1 MNESGPLCESEL
13 SESAARLMA
22 RCDQLADLSSS
33 SDGLSRFYLTPEHR
47 QANDLVGEWM
57 EAAGLLVWE
66 DAAANLWGRYQ
77 ASTDARVPV
86 KRLVL
91 GSHLDTVPN
100 AGRYDGMLG
109 VLGALA
115 AVEHLSKANIRLPFH
130 LDIVGFGDEEGSR
143 FGTTLLGSRAVA
155 GTWLSDWWALTDAE
169 GTSLQQAFEQF
180 GLEPERIAEAA
191 LPSDQLIGYL
201 ELHIEQ
207 GPVLEDQDTPLGV
220 VTSIAGARR
229 FLIELEGFAGHAGNV
244 PMTLRRD
251 ALAGAAELVLAVE
264 SVAKEEGI
272 VATVGQLEALPGGVN
287 VIPGSV
293 QMSLDIRSA
302 QDARRD
308 RALNRI
314 EQILEEIERRRGLS
328 SQWREIHKA
337 GAVACSDWWQ
347 KLQCQVL
354 EELKLPPLRLMSGAG
369 HDAMAMAEVTDCA
382 MYFVRCKGGVSH
394 HPDES
399 IEQADLKP
407 SVAALVSTL
416 IRLSDDSQ
424 VVGR

>member
-1 MNESGPLCESEL
+1 MTRSLHL
-13 SESAARLMA
+13 SDDDLRVSAARLMA
-22 RCDQLADLSSS
+22 RCDQLASLSS
-33 SDGLSRFYLTPEHR
+33 DPQGLSRFYLTPEHR
-47 QANDLVGEWM
+47 QANDLVGGWM
-57 EAAGLLVWE
+57 NDAGLSVWE
-66 DAAANLWGRYQ
+66 DAAANLWGRYP
-77 ASTDARVPV
+77 ASTDSQIPV
-86 KRLVL
+86 KRLIL

-109 VLGALA
+109 VLSALA
-115 AVEHLSKANIRLPFH
+115 AVEELTRGGIRLPFH
-130 LDIVGFGDEEGSR
+130 VDIVGFGDEEGSR

-155 GTWLSDWWALTDAE
+155 GSWQEDWWALTDDE
-169 GTSLQQAFEQF
+169 GTTLRQAFEHF
-180 GLEPERIAEAA
+180 GLQPKRIAEAA
-191 LPSDQLIGYL
+191 LSPGQLLGYL

-207 GPVLEDQDTPLGV
+207 GPVLEDRDTPLGV

-229 FLIELEGFAGHAGNV
+229 FLIELEGFAGHAGTV

-264 SVAKEEGI
+264 SVAKEEGV
-272 VATVGQLEALPGGVN
+272 VATVGQLEALRGGVN

-302 QDARRD
+302 QDDRRD
-308 RALNRI
+308 RALSRI
-314 EQILEEIERRRGLS
+314 QQILEEIERRRGLS

-337 GAVACSDWWQ
+337 GAVACAGWWQ
-347 KLQCQVL
+347 KLQCRVL
-354 EELKLPPLRLMSGAG
+354 EELNLEPVRLMSGAG
-369 HDAMAMAEVTDCA
+369 HDAMAMAEVTDCS

-416 IRLSDDSQ
+416 IRLGDELQ
-424 VVGR
+424 IAGR